1 MHLSVVHWQSHC
13 NDHDVIR
20 NPDVTSFAALN
31 TTRMFLV
38 RVYDYLALPGTCDST
53 ISNDLPFI
61 DHQLS
66 GCIPHGI

>member
-1 MHLSVVHWQSHC
+1 MRLSIVRWQSRC
-13 NDHDVIR
+13 NDDVIR